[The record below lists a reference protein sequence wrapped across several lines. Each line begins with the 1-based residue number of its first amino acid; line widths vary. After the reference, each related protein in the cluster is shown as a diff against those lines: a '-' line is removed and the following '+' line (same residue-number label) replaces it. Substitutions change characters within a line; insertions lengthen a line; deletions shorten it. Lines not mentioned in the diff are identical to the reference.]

1 MRRLLILLTILLLG
15 ALMLT
20 PIVMLL
26 DPAPVPG
33 DFAVMWN
40 NARLNV
46 PVVYSLCASLV
57 LALFYWV
64 MKR

>member
-1 MRRLLILLTILLLG
+1 MSRLLILLGILVLG
-15 ALMLT
+15 AAVLA
-20 PIVMLL
+20 PVIAFF
-26 DPAPVPG
+26 DPAPVAG
-33 DFAVMWN
+33 DFAVTWN
-40 NARLNV
+40 NARLNI